1 MKFGTNFGLQKRSSG
16 GSGGSVIQNPY
27 EFDFANPKIVMSGP
41 GTYVLTPIIDGF
53 ELELFG
59 NGNSTTSPV
68 VALSLPANLP
78 KDTKFKIE
86 YVYTIIKPNSL
97 FGTNYQ
103 NMFGVIHY
111 RTIAVGL
118 YTTSIITAP
127 TNNYNSIQFYFNS
140 KRSGKI
146 KISGVKLIII

>member
-1 MKFGTNFGLQKRSSG
+1 MKFGTNFGLQKRS
-16 GSGGSVIQNPY
+16 SGGSVIQNPY
-27 EFDFANPKIVMSGP
+27 EFDFANPKITMSGK

-59 NGNSTTSPV
+59 NGNNSISPV

-78 KDTKFKIE
+78 KGTKFKIE
-86 YVYTIIKPNSL
+86 YVYTVIKPSSL
-97 FGTNYQ
+97 FGTNYD
-103 NMFGVIHY
+103 NLFGVVNH

-127 TNNYNSIQFYFNS
+127 YNNYNSIQFYFNS

>member
-1 MKFGTNFGLQKRSSG
+1 MKFGTNFGLQKRS
-16 GSGGSVIQNPY
+16 SGGSVIQNPY

-59 NGNSTTSPV
+59 NGNSTTSPT

-86 YVYTIIKPNSL
+86 YVYTIITPNSL

-103 NMFGVIHY
+103 NMFGVINY
-111 RTIAVGL
+111 RTIAQGL
-118 YTTSIITAP
+118 YTTPILTAP

-140 KRSGKI
+140 ARSGKI

>member
-1 MKFGTNFGLQKRSSG
+1 MKFGTNFGLQKRS
-16 GSGGSVIQNPY
+16 SGGSVIQNPY
-27 EFDFANPKIVMSGP
+27 EFDFANPKIIMSGP
-41 GTYVLTPIIDGF
+41 GTYILTPIIDGF

-59 NGNSTTSPV
+59 NGNNSISPV

-86 YVYTIIKPNSL
+86 YVYTVIKPSPL

-103 NMFGVIHY
+103 NYFGHIYHK
-111 RTIAVGL
+111 TTAVGL
-118 YTTSIITAP
+118 NTTSILTTP
-127 TNNYNSIQFYFNS
+127 SNNYNSIQFYFNS

>member
-1 MKFGTNFGLQKRSSG
+1 MKFGTNFGLQKRS
-16 GSGGSVIQNPY
+16 SGGSVIQNPY
-27 EFDFANPKIVMSGP
+27 EFDFANPKITMTGT

-59 NGNSTTSPV
+59 NGNKSTSPT

-86 YVYTIIKPNSL
+86 YVYTVIKPSPL

-103 NMFGVIHY
+103 NFFGVINHK
-111 RTIAVGL
+111 
-118 YTTSIITAP
+118 TTTQGFNTTPIMTTT

-140 KRSGKI
+140 TRSGKI
-146 KISGVKLIII
+146 RISGVKLIII

>member
-1 MKFGTNFGLQKRSSG
+1 MKFGTNFGLQKRS
-16 GSGGSVIQNPY
+16 SGGSVIQNPY
-27 EFDFANPKIVMSGP
+27 EFDFANPKITMSGP

-59 NGNSTTSPV
+59 NGNNSTSPV

-86 YVYTIIKPNSL
+86 YVYTVIKPSSL

-103 NMFGVIHY
+103 NFFGIITY
-111 RTIAVGL
+111 RTIAQGL
-118 YTTSIITAP
+118 YTTPILTAP

-140 KRSGKI
+140 TRSGKI

>member
-1 MKFGTNFGLQKRSSG
+1 MKFGTNFGLQKRS
-16 GSGGSVIQNPY
+16 SGGSVIQNPY
-27 EFDFANPKIVMSGP
+27 EFDFANPKIIMSGP

-59 NGNSTTSPV
+59 NGNNSTSPV

-86 YVYTIIKPNSL
+86 YVYTVIKPSSL
-97 FGTNYQ
+97 FGTNYD
-103 NMFGVIHY
+103 NLFGVVNH

-127 TNNYNSIQFYFNS
+127 YNNYNSIQFYFNS

>member
-16 GSGGSVIQNPY
+16 GSVIQNPY
-27 EFDFANPKIVMSGP
+27 EFDFANPQITMSGP
-41 GTYVLTPIIDGF
+41 GTYVLTPLIDGF

-59 NGNSTTSPV
+59 NGNNSMHPI

-86 YVYTIIKPNSL
+86 YVYTVIRPSSL
-97 FGTNYQ
+97 FGTSYDNL
-103 NMFGVIHY
+103 FGVIYHK
-111 RTIAVGL
+111 TITVGL
-118 YTTSIITAP
+118 NTTSIITAP
-127 TNNYNSIQFYFNS
+127 YNHYNSIQFYFNS

-146 KISGVKLIII
+146 RISGVKLIII

>member
-1 MKFGTNFGLQKRSSG
+1 
-16 GSGGSVIQNPY
+16 
-27 EFDFANPKIVMSGP
+27 MSGT

-59 NGNSTTSPV
+59 NGNSSTSPI

-78 KDTKFKIE
+78 KDTKFKVE
-86 YVYTIIKPNSL
+86 YVYTVIKPSSL

-103 NMFGVIHY
+103 NFFGVINH
-111 RTIAVGL
+111 RTIAPGL
-118 YTTSIITAP
+118 YTTPILTAP
-127 TNNYNSIQFYFNS
+127 TNNYNSILFYFNS
-140 KRSGKI
+140 TRSGKI

>member
-1 MKFGTNFGLQKRSSG
+1 MKFGTNFGLQKRS
-16 GSGGSVIQNPY
+16 SGGSVIQNPY
-27 EFDFANPKIVMSGP
+27 EFDFANPKIIMSGP
-41 GTYVLTPIIDGF
+41 GTYILTPIIDGF

-59 NGNSTTSPV
+59 NGNNTTSPV

-86 YVYTIIKPNSL
+86 YVYTIIKPSSL
-97 FGTNYQ
+97 FGTTYQ
-103 NMFGVIHY
+103 NLFGVIHY

-127 TNNYNSIQFYFNS
+127 YNNYNSIQFYFNS

>member
-16 GSGGSVIQNPY
+16 GSVIKNPY
-27 EFDFANPKIVMSGP
+27 EFDFANPKITMSGP

-59 NGNSTTSPV
+59 NGDNSYSPV

-78 KDTKFKIE
+78 KDTKFKVE
-86 YVYTIIKPNSL
+86 YVYTVIRPSSL
-97 FGTNYQ
+97 FGTNYD
-103 NMFGVIHY
+103 NLFGVIHHK
-111 RTIAVGL
+111 TIAVGL
-118 YTTSIITAP
+118 YTTPIITAP
-127 TNNYNSIQFYFNS
+127 YNHYNSIQFYFNS

>member
-1 MKFGTNFGLQKRSSG
+1 MKFGTNFGLQKRS
-16 GSGGSVIQNPY
+16 SGGSVIQNPY
-27 EFDFANPKIVMSGP
+27 EFDFANPKITMSGK

-59 NGNSTTSPV
+59 NGNNSISPV

-78 KDTKFKIE
+78 KGTKFKIE
-86 YVYTIIKPNSL
+86 YVYTVIKPSSL
-97 FGTNYQ
+97 FGTNYD
-103 NMFGVIHY
+103 NLFGVVNH

-127 TNNYNSIQFYFNS
+127 YNNYNSIQFYFNS
-140 KRSGKI
+140 TRSGKI

>member
-16 GSGGSVIQNPY
+16 GSVIKNPY

-41 GTYVLTPIIDGF
+41 GTYVLTPLIDGF

-59 NGNSTTSPV
+59 NGNNTKSPV

-86 YVYTIIKPNSL
+86 YVYTVIKPTSYISL
-97 FGTNYQ
+97 
-103 NMFGVIHY
+103 IK
-111 RTIAVGL
+111 AAL
-118 YTTSIITAP
+118 SATSGADFMTLFCIL
-127 TNNYNSIQFYFNS
+127 NLVLFSSS
-140 KRSGKI
+140 KNLS
-146 KISGVKLIII
+146 

>member
-1 MKFGTNFGLQKRSSG
+1 MKFGTNFGLQKRS
-16 GSGGSVIQNPY
+16 SGGSVIQNPY
-27 EFDFANPKIVMSGP
+27 EFDFANPKIIMSGT

-59 NGNSTTSPV
+59 NGNKSNSPT

-86 YVYTIIKPNSL
+86 YVYTVIKPSSL
-97 FGTNYQ
+97 LGTTYQ
-103 NMFGVIHY
+103 NYFGVIVH
-111 RTIAVGL
+111 RSITQGFN
-118 YTTSIITAP
+118 TTSIITTN

-140 KRSGKI
+140 TRSGKI

>member
-1 MKFGTNFGLQKRSSG
+1 MKFGTNFGLQKRSS

-27 EFDFANPKIVMSGP
+27 EFDFANPKITMSGT

-59 NGNSTTSPV
+59 NGNKTTSPV

-78 KDTKFKIE
+78 KDTKFKVE
-86 YVYTIIKPNSL
+86 YVYTIIKPSSL

-103 NMFGVIHY
+103 NMFGVINY

-118 YTTSIITAP
+118 YTTPILTAP

-140 KRSGKI
+140 TRSGKI

>member
-1 MKFGTNFGLQKRSSG
+1 MKFGTNFGLQKRS
-16 GSGGSVIQNPY
+16 SGGSVIQNPY
-27 EFDFANPKIVMSGP
+27 EFDFANPKITMSGT

-59 NGNSTTSPV
+59 NGNNTTSPT

-86 YVYTIIKPNSL
+86 YVYTIIKPSSLVGTVYQNL
-97 FGTNYQ
+97 FGIINHKAT
-103 NMFGVIHY
+103 V
-111 RTIAVGL
+111 VGL
-118 YTTSIITAP
+118 NTTSILTAP
-127 TNNYNSIQFYFNS
+127 SNHYNSIQFYFNS

-146 KISGVKLIII
+146 RISGVKLIII

>member
-1 MKFGTNFGLQKRSSG
+1 MKFGTNFGLQKRS
-16 GSGGSVIQNPY
+16 SGGSVIQNPY
-27 EFDFANPKIVMSGP
+27 EFDFANPKITMSGP

-59 NGNSTTSPV
+59 NGNNTTSPV

-86 YVYTIIKPNSL
+86 YVYTVIKPSSL
-97 FGTNYQ
+97 FGTNYD
-103 NMFGVIHY
+103 NLFGFVNH

-127 TNNYNSIQFYFNS
+127 YNNYNSIQFYFNS
-140 KRSGKI
+140 TRSGKI

>member
-1 MKFGTNFGLQKRSSG
+1 MKFGTNFGLQKRS
-16 GSGGSVIQNPY
+16 SGGSVIQNPY
-27 EFDFANPKIVMSGP
+27 EFDFANPKITMTGT

-59 NGNSTTSPV
+59 NGNKSTSPT

-86 YVYTIIKPNSL
+86 YVYTVIKPSSL
-97 FGTNYQ
+97 LGTTYQ
-103 NMFGVIHY
+103 NMFGAMHHKTTV
-111 RTIAVGL
+111 VGL
-118 YTTSIITAP
+118 NTTSILITA

-140 KRSGKI
+140 TRSGKI

>member
-1 MKFGTNFGLQKRSSG
+1 MKFGTNFGLQKRS
-16 GSGGSVIQNPY
+16 SGGSVIQNPY
-27 EFDFANPKIVMSGP
+27 EFDFANPKITMSGT

-53 ELELFG
+53 ELQLFG
-59 NGNSTTSPV
+59 NGNNTTSPV

-86 YVYTIIKPNSL
+86 YVYTVITPSSL

-103 NMFGVIHY
+103 NLFGVINY

-118 YTTSIITAP
+118 YTTPIITAP
-127 TNNYNSIQFYFNS
+127 YNHYNSIQFYFNS
-140 KRSGKI
+140 TKSGKI

>member
-1 MKFGTNFGLQKRSSG
+1 MKFGINFGLQKRSSG
-16 GSGGSVIQNPY
+16 GSVIKNPY

-78 KDTKFKIE
+78 KDTNFKIE
-86 YVYTIIKPNSL
+86 YVYTVIKPSSL
-97 FGTNYQ
+97 IGTSYQ
-103 NMFGVIHY
+103 NFFGNLSHKPIKQ
-111 RTIAVGL
+111 GL
-118 YTTSIITAP
+118 NTTPIFTTP
-127 TNNYNSIQFYFNS
+127 TNNYDSIFFYFNS
-140 KRSGKI
+140 TKSGKI
-146 KISGVKLIII
+146 RISGVKLIII

>member
-1 MKFGTNFGLQKRSSG
+1 MKFGTNFGLQKRS
-16 GSGGSVIQNPY
+16 SGGSVIQNPY
-27 EFDFANPKIVMSGP
+27 EFDFANPKITMSGK

-59 NGNSTTSPV
+59 NGNNSTSPV

-86 YVYTIIKPNSL
+86 YVYTVIKPSSL
-97 FGTNYQ
+97 FGTTYQ
-103 NMFGVIHY
+103 NMFGVINY

-127 TNNYNSIQFYFNS
+127 YNNYNSIQFYFNS

>member
-16 GSGGSVIQNPY
+16 GSVIKNPY
-27 EFDFANPKIVMSGP
+27 EFDFANPKIEMSGP

-59 NGNSTTSPV
+59 NGNNSNSPS

-78 KDTKFKIE
+78 KDTKYKVEF
-86 YVYTIIKPNSL
+86 VYTIIRPSSL
-97 FGTNYQ
+97 LGTYGYY
-103 NMFGVIHY
+103 NMFGSIIH
-111 RTIAVGL
+111 RTIVKGFN
-118 YTTSIITAP
+118 TTSILTVP
-127 TNNYNSIQFYFNS
+127 FDHYNSIIFYFNS

>member
-16 GSGGSVIQNPY
+16 GSVIQNPY
-27 EFDFANPKIVMSGP
+27 AFDFANPKITMSGK

-59 NGNSTTSPV
+59 NGNNSTSPV

-86 YVYTIIKPNSL
+86 YVYTVIKPSSL
-97 FGTNYQ
+97 FGTTYQ
-103 NMFGVIHY
+103 NMFGVINY

-118 YTTSIITAP
+118 YTTPIITAP

-140 KRSGKI
+140 TRSGKI

>member
-16 GSGGSVIQNPY
+16 GSVIKNPY
-27 EFDFANPKIVMSGP
+27 EFDFANPRIVMSGT

-59 NGNSTTSPV
+59 NGNNSTSPS

-86 YVYTIIKPNSL
+86 FVYTIIRPSSL
-97 FGTNYQ
+97 VINYH
-103 NMFGVIHY
+103 NFFDCNFDNF
-111 RTIAVGL
+111 L
-118 YTTSIITAP
+118 
-127 TNNYNSIQFYFNS
+127 
-140 KRSGKI
+140 
-146 KISGVKLIII
+146 

>member
-1 MKFGTNFGLQKRSSG
+1 MKFGTNFGLQKRS
-16 GSGGSVIQNPY
+16 SGGSVIQNPY
-27 EFDFANPKIVMSGP
+27 EFDFANPKITMSGT

-59 NGNSTTSPV
+59 NGNNSTSPI

-78 KDTKFKIE
+78 KDTKFKVE
-86 YVYTIIKPNSL
+86 YVYTVIKPSSL

-103 NMFGVIHY
+103 NMFGVINY

-118 YTTSIITAP
+118 YTTPIILTAP

>member
-16 GSGGSVIQNPY
+16 GSVIKNPY
-27 EFDFANPKIVMSGP
+27 EFDFANPKITMSGT

-59 NGNSTTSPV
+59 NGNNSTSPV

-78 KDTKFKIE
+78 KGTKFKIE
-86 YVYTIIKPNSL
+86 YVYTVIRPSSL
-97 FGTNYQ
+97 FGTNYD
-103 NMFGVIHY
+103 NFFGVITHK
-111 RTIAVGL
+111 TIAQGF
-118 YTTSIITAP
+118 YTTSILTAP
-127 TNNYNSIQFYFNS
+127 YNHYNSIQFYFNS

>member
-16 GSGGSVIQNPY
+16 GSVIKNPY
-27 EFDFANPKIVMSGP
+27 EFDFANPKIVMSGT

-59 NGNSTTSPV
+59 NGNNSFSPT

-86 YVYTIIKPNSL
+86 YVYTVITPSSL
-97 FGTNYQ
+97 VINYH
-103 NMFGVIHY
+103 NFFANIVH
-111 RTIAVGL
+111 RTPTQGFN
-118 YTTSIITAP
+118 TTSILTAP

-146 KISGVKLIII
+146 RISGVKLIII

>member
-1 MKFGTNFGLQKRSSG
+1 MKFGTNFGLQKRS
-16 GSGGSVIQNPY
+16 SGGSVIQNPY
-27 EFDFANPKIVMSGP
+27 EFDFANPKITMSGK

-59 NGNSTTSPV
+59 NGNNSTSPV

-86 YVYTIIKPNSL
+86 YVYTVIKPSSL

-103 NMFGVIHY
+103 NLFGAINH

-118 YTTSIITAP
+118 YTTPIITAP
-127 TNNYNSIQFYFNS
+127 TNNYNSIHVYFNS
-140 KRSGKI
+140 TRSGKI

>member
-1 MKFGTNFGLQKRSSG
+1 MKFGTNFGLQKRS
-16 GSGGSVIQNPY
+16 SGGSVIQNPY
-27 EFDFANPKIVMSGP
+27 EFDFANPKITMSGP

-59 NGNSTTSPV
+59 NGNNSTSPV

-86 YVYTIIKPNSL
+86 YVYTVIKPSSL
-97 FGTNYQ
+97 LGTNYQ
-103 NMFGVIHY
+103 NFFG
-111 RTIAVGL
+111 TIYHKTTVQGL
-118 YTTSIITAP
+118 NTTSILTTP
-127 TNNYNSIQFYFNS
+127 TNNYNSIHFYFNS